1 MTRDPKEIQML
12 GTVLRS
18 LLGIE
23 AGELI
28 ETDQRGPFIDLN
40 SDRSLKLR
48 LERLAERKR
57 ERAMSAEQEM

>member
-1 MTRDPKEIQML
+1 MTRDKKEIRML
-12 GTVLRS
+12 GTVLHS

-28 ETDQRGPFIDLN
+28 ETDQHGPFIDLN

-57 ERAMSAEQEM
+57 ERAMRGEQVM